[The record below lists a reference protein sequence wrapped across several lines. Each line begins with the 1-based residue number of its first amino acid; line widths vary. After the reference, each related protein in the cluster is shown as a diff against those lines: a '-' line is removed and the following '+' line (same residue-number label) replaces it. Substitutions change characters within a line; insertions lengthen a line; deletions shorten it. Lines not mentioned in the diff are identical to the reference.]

1 MSNNYGAGQC
11 DWKFVDSTEG
21 EASPCPKHTPA
32 RNRLFNLAEQHPEVV
47 EKLTALSPR
56 KI

>member
-1 MSNNYGAGQC
+1 MSNNYGARQC
-11 DWKFVDSTEG
+11 DWKFVHSTEG
-21 EASPCPKHTPA
+21 AASPAPKQTPA
-32 RNRLFNLAEQHPEVV
+32 RNMLFNLAKQHPEVV